1 MALFRECASAV
12 MLLEPS
18 DELYER
24 EAQAARVGDS
34 SDRSEAIH
42 YGDEQVLDVVFLASD
57 SSAPSSAEC
66 SPQTDQMGICS
77 QSPLGLDIKKIFHI
91 SPILMCCTTP
101 CGSAIVL

>member
-12 MLLEPS
+12 RLLEPS

-42 YGDEQVLDVVFLASD
+42 YGDEQVLDVVF
-57 SSAPSSAEC
+57 
-66 SPQTDQMGICS
+66 
-77 QSPLGLDIKKIFHI
+77 
-91 SPILMCCTTP
+91 
-101 CGSAIVL
+101 